1 MPEPLSET
9 VRRAQA
15 GDQAA
20 IATLVAE
27 QQRYVYS
34 IAMSIT
40 RDPADAADLTQDA
53 LIRFIRAI
61 GSYRGETK
69 LSTWLYRL
77 VVNLGIDRMRRRGAP
92 PIRLDDEGVDVDV
105 ASDDPIDDVAAVAER
120 AEEAQIVRAAV
131 SKLPDAQRLALTLHY
146 FEDQRYEDIAEV
158 MGVPLNT
165 VKSHIRRGKER
176 LAVLLA
182 PALEEPRR
190 AGSLLMDDRQLWD
203 RTTARL
209 GARPRRPGPARRW
222 SIDPPADVQRSIL
235 AAVLQ
240 ATCQPD
246 ADHGRRCRRSRRP
259 PDPACGVPAARRRP
273 RSLRGGPLL
282 APGPLRRGP
291 AGSRR
296 C

>member
-1 MPEPLSET
+1 MAEPLSET
-9 VRRAQA
+9 IRRAQA

-20 IATLVAE
+20 MVALVAE

-40 RDPADAADLTQDA
+40 KDPTDAADLTQDA
-53 LIRFIRAI
+53 LIRFVRSI

-92 PIRLDDEGVDVDV
+92 PIRLDDEGLDIDL

-120 AEEAQIVRAAV
+120 VEEAQIVRAAV

-146 FEDQRYEDIAEV
+146 FEDQRYEDIADV

-176 LAVLLA
+176 LAVLLR
-182 PALEEPRR
+182 PALE
-190 AGSLLMDDRQLWD
+190 S
-203 RTTARL
+203 RT
-209 GARPRRPGPARRW
+209 
-222 SIDPPADVQRSIL
+222 
-235 AAVLQ
+235 
-240 ATCQPD
+240 
-246 ADHGRRCRRSRRP
+246 
-259 PDPACGVPAARRRP
+259 
-273 RSLRGGPLL
+273 
-282 APGPLRRGP
+282 APG
-291 AGSRR
+291 GS
-296 C
+296 

>member
-9 VRRAQA
+9 VRQAQA
-15 GDQAA
+15 GDQTA
-20 IATLVAE
+20 IAALVAE

-40 RDPADAADLTQDA
+40 SDPADAADLTQDA
-53 LIRFIRAI
+53 LIRFVRAI

-105 ASDDPIDDVAAVAER
+105 ASDDPLDDVAAVVER
-120 AEEAQIVRAAV
+120 AEEARIVRAAV

-146 FEDQRYEDIAEV
+146 FEDQRYEDVAEV

-182 PALEEPRR
+182 PALEGR
-190 AGSLLMDDRQLWD
+190 AVP
-203 RTTARL
+203 
-209 GARPRRPGPARRW
+209 GA
-222 SIDPPADVQRSIL
+222 
-235 AAVLQ
+235 
-240 ATCQPD
+240 C
-246 ADHGRRCRRSRRP
+246 
-259 PDPACGVPAARRRP
+259 
-273 RSLRGGPLL
+273 
-282 APGPLRRGP
+282 
-291 AGSRR
+291 
-296 C
+296 